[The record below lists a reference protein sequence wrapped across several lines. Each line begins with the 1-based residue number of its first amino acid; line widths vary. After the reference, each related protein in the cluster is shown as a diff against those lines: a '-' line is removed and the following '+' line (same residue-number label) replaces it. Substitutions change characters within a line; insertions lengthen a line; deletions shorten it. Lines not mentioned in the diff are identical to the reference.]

1 MLSLGQPWQKV
12 VSLLSQVCLR
22 MPRFASCFLLLSC
35 ATPFA
40 QTVRIDTTSPVN
52 TINPRNSVGAGVDR
66 IPVDAI
72 DHDLTKAALAPVLES
87 GWQPVTYRQNTDLAV
102 EAWHWNPEGAWSDPS
117 GNGYFTGSTTSSG
130 FIRHSFGYALPHRG
144 VTRND
149 GTGNIGFSRITDG
162 DESTYWKSNPYLTSR
177 FTGEDDALHPQ
188 WVILDL
194 SREERVDTLRIS
206 WAEPY
211 ATDYVLQYWTGADP
225 IHFPTRGTWVAF
237 QHGVVT
243 AAHGGSAT
251 HTLSDLPVRL
261 RYLRIWMTKSSNTC
275 DTHGSG
281 DPRNCAGY
289 AIKELYLGT
298 ASKDGVFHDLL
309 RHTPDQEQTA
319 TLCSSI
325 DPWHTPDSAVNR
337 NEAQVGFDLFFQ
349 SGVTRGLPAMM
360 PVALLYETPDDAA
373 AEIRYL
379 ENHKYPLSYV
389 EIGEEAD
396 GQYAQPEDY
405 ATLYLQFVTAI
416 RKVDPTL
423 KVGGPSFQGVNEDI
437 EVWPDAAGRTSW
449 LGRFLLYLR
458 QHNRMQD
465 LQFFSFE
472 HYPYEP
478 CHISWAS
485 LYDEP
490 ELIHHIVDVWHADG
504 LPLSTPFFITES
516 NLSSSTSETYE
527 DIFAGLWLADYI
539 GSFLSS
545 GGSGV
550 YFFHYLPLQLEHGC
564 NESPGTFG
572 MFTVH
577 PDFSINQPLSQFFV
591 SQLIN
596 RQWLQAD
603 GDNQIFPAASDLTD
617 GAGHTLVTAYALKR
631 PDGQW
636 SLMLINKDQ
645 ENNHHIRVE
654 FAGKDGA
661 PTQFNGSVEESVF
674 GRAQYQWQPIQQDF
688 NAHLPE
694 ALNKPVLLYHGGKAS
709 PDGPILQKQ
718 ISDTSDVELPAASV
732 VVLRGK
738 L

>member
-1 MLSLGQPWQKV
+1 MSSLGQPWQEV
-12 VSLLSQVCLR
+12 ALLLSQAFLR
-22 MPRFASCFLLLSC
+22 THRLASCFLLLSGS
-35 ATPFA
+35 ALFA
-40 QTVRIDTTSPVN
+40 QTIRIDTTSPVN
-52 TINPRNSVGAGVDR
+52 IINPRNSVGAAVDR

-87 GWQPVTYRQNTDLAV
+87 GWQPVTYRQNTDLAI

-117 GNGYFTGSTTSSG
+117 GKGYFTGSATSTG

-144 VTRND
+144 ATRND

-188 WVILDL
+188 WVVLDL
-194 SREERVDTLRIS
+194 SREELVDTLKIS
-206 WAEPY
+206 WADPY
-211 ATDYVLQYWTGADP
+211 AVDYVLQYWTGADP
-225 IHFPTRGTWVAF
+225 IHAPTHGTWVTF
-237 QHGVVT
+237 QQGVV
-243 AAHGGSAT
+243 AGAHEKSAT
-251 HTLSDLPVRL
+251 HTLSELPVRL

-275 DTHGSG
+275 DTHGSS
-281 DPRNCAGY
+281 DPRNCVGY
-289 AIKELYLGT
+289 AIKEIYLGT
-298 ASKDGVFHDLL
+298 TSKDGVFHDLL

-319 TLCSSI
+319 TFCSSI
-325 DPWHTPDSAVNR
+325 DPWHTADSASNV

-360 PVALLYETPDDAA
+360 PVALLYETPEDAA

-405 ATLYLQFVTAI
+405 AALYLQFVTAI
-416 RKVDPTL
+416 HKVDSNL
-423 KVGGPSFQGVNEDI
+423 KLGGPSFQGVNDDI
-437 EVWPDAAGRTSW
+437 EVWPDAEGRTSW

-458 QHNRMQD
+458 QHDRIQD

-490 ELIHHIVDVWHADG
+490 ELIHHIVDIWHADG
-504 LPLSTPFFITES
+504 LPASTPFFITES
-516 NLSSSTSETYE
+516 NLSSATSETYS
-527 DIFAGLWLADYI
+527 DIFSGLWLADYI

-550 YFFHYLPLQLEHGC
+550 YFFHYLPLQLEQGC
-564 NESPGTFG
+564 NNSPGTFG

-596 RQWLQAD
+596 NKWLQAD
-603 GDNQIFPAASDLTD
+603 GDNQIFSAASGVTD
-617 GAGHTLVTAYALKR
+617 DVGHTLVTAYALKR

-636 SLMLINKDQ
+636 SVMLINKDQ
-645 ENNHHIRVE
+645 ENSHHVNVE
-654 FAGKDGA
+654 FVGKAGA
-661 PTQFNGSVEESVF
+661 TTQFNGSVEESIF
-674 GRAQYQWQPIQQDF
+674 GRAQYRWHPLPQGY
-688 NAHLPE
+688 NAHAP
-694 ALNKPVLLYHGGKAS
+694 ANRNKPELLYKGGEAS
-709 PDGPILQKQ
+709 PDGPILQREL
-718 ISDTSDVELPAASV
+718 SSAGDVELPAASV
-732 VVLRGK
+732 VILRGK
-738 L
+738 F